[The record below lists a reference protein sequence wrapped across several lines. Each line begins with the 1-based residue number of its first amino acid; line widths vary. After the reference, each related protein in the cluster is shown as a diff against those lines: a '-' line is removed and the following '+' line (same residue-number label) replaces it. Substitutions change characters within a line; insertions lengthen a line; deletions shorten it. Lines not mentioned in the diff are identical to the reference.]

1 MSKYSGNSHQLL
13 AEKILFLNLTFTLFE
28 YVFMQMTD
36 ALELWNQL
44 FLEQDDA
51 IKTELIACIPFT
63 QHKSVRLIT
72 ARREHSFL
80 IFKTTIGIGT
90 N

>member
-36 ALELWNQL
+36 ALEL
-44 FLEQDDA
+44 
-51 IKTELIACIPFT
+51 
-63 QHKSVRLIT
+63 
-72 ARREHSFL
+72 
-80 IFKTTIGIGT
+80 
-90 N
+90 